1 MINIVNGLV
10 YRVLFFIL
18 GYLLFKF
25 SITMDSSYACIS
37 YLMRLLHLVVDRV
50 SLCAILLNDILI
62 ECPFNYTD
70 ISI

>member
-1 MINIVNGLV
+1 MINIVKGLV

-25 SITMDSSYACIS
+25 FITMDSSYACIS